1 MNEKKFAIGIG
12 LAGIIFIAL
21 LVYLTAPDV
30 LPRSAIVLLPASGTA
45 TVTPVTPDHAVPIQ
59 PVAAGSVATDCAAER
74 LNSWRLI
81 SLGAGGYR
89 QPGFAVL
96 NNETRGSLTVAEA
109 QMFDGNLQL
118 EKIAGNAVVLRCG
131 QIAQT
136 MVLTDSRGAGDGDGA
151 TAPEMRT
158 ALPDPSSNTN

>member
-1 MNEKKFAIGIG
+1 MNEKKFALGIG

-21 LVYLTAPDV
+21 LVYLTAPDM
-30 LPRSAIVLLPASGTA
+30 LPRSAIVLLPAGGA
-45 TVTPVTPDHAVPIQ
+45 AAITPGHAMPIQ
-59 PVAAGSVATDCAAER
+59 PVAAGSVATECSAER

-89 QPGFAVL
+89 QAGFAVL
-96 NNETRGSLTVAEA
+96 NNETRGSLIVAEA
-109 QMFDGNLQL
+109 QMFDGNLLL
-118 EKIAGNAVVLRCG
+118 ETIAGNADVLRCG

-136 MVLTDSRGAGDGDGA
+136 RVLTDSHGASDGA